1 MSTSCEMAYRCASRH
16 HERAAYHYEEAA
28 KYELAGDYERAA
40 HHAYLAHGHTQH
52 AVTRAAEAAQL
63 HADRFLH
70 VKHCERSAMDDSV
83 RRGRNDSAA

>member
-1 MSTSCEMAYRCASRH
+1 MSCELAYRCASRH

-28 KYELAGDYERAA
+28 KYELARDYEQAA

-52 AVTRAAEAAQL
+52 AVAHAAEAAQL

-70 VKHCERSAMDDSV
+70 VKHCDRSEMDASV
-83 RRGRNDSAA
+83 QRARIENAA